1 MVWYG
6 LEWFD
11 RVWFF
16 KVGGMFGNVLE
27 YSRMS
32 WETPKSFLGGGGIFA
47 IIVSTQVQT
56 S

>member
-1 MVWYG
+1 MVWNG
-6 LEWFD
+6 LIGFG
-11 RVWFF
+11 FLGG
-16 KVGGMFGNVLE
+16 GGMFGNVLE

-32 WETPKSFLGGGGIFA
+32 WETPKSFLGGGGGIFA